1 MKYRLITFAA
11 AAALGIVSALPAQE
25 RDRESRRS
33 ERSERRSEQRDGNG
47 ASQPVEA
54 SPTSSSFSASSS
66 SSTTRPSTPSYSERY
81 AILERNNIFVK
92 DRSRLATRPTTSSPS
107 AQPTRRSPE
116 ESLVIR
122 GIAMEEFGYRAYVE
136 DLNNSS
142 TLRVSPGDP
151 LGRGR
156 VVAVA
161 LDAIQYE
168 QDGKQSWIDIGSD
181 QAGKQSAAES
191 AYSSASATTS
201 PTSLPANV
209 DLNDPSLTVEQRM
222 RLRVQ
227 LQQQRGR

>member
-1 MKYRLITFAA
+1 MKYRLITLAA
-11 AAALGIVSALPAQE
+11 TAALALASAVPAQE
-25 RDRESRRS
+25 RDRERPSDRRD
-33 ERSERRSEQRDGNG
+33 RNGDAQPVG
-47 ASQPVEA
+47 ASP
-54 SPTSSSFSASSS
+54 SS
-66 SSTTRPSTPSYSERY
+66 SSTTRPATASYSDRY

-92 DRSRLATRPTTSSPS
+92 DRSRPATRSYSSS
-107 AQPTRRSPE
+107 STATTRRSPE
-116 ESLVIR
+116 ESLVVR

-142 TLRVSPGDP
+142 TTRVSPGDP

-168 QDGKQSWIDIGSD
+168 HDGRQSWIDIGSD
-181 QAGKQSAAES
+181 LTGKQSAAVS
-191 AYSSASATTS
+191 PYSSASASTS